1 MKKIINIALLALF
14 VLVIFSSCTLLSAGD
29 DSSSLTITLPASKD
43 RATISCSS
51 YSVELKSSA
60 AQYKQS
66 GLAGSTIKFSNLAVG
81 KYSVLVYGFDS
92 SNAITAFGNAEAK
105 VKSHENTEVSIA
117 LSKAISTWE
126 QLENYLDANKG
137 MESVELFIAGTLSAD
152 SEIKIENTV
161 IINAASNTKI
171 QRATSYKDPILYV
184 KAGGYLTLYGDS
196 ASYLEFDGKNVPAL
210 SPLIQLKIES
220 RDETNGTGLS
230 MNYCSVQNCTAS
242 TSNSSF
248 SGSALCLEGNS
259 SDKRASVS
267 LHNCNFKN
275 NSSAASG
282 AAIYLNYAS
291 ATLDNVTFTGNSAE
305 NGGALYLASSSA
317 SAASALSFSGN
328 SANDCGGAVFINEDS
343 SFSDKSKSSYSG
355 NTCAAP
361 ASEKGSNIY
370 CKKSGEYLLDSA
382 EISETDTS
390 RGFVKSA
397 D

>member
-1 MKKIINIALLALF
+1 MKKLINIAFLALF
-14 VLVIFSSCTLLSAGD
+14 VLTIFSSCSLLSAGD

-60 AQYKQS
+60 AQYRQS
-66 GLAGSTIKFSNLAVG
+66 GIAGSTIKFSNLAIG
-81 KYSVLVYGFDS
+81 EYSVLVYGFDS

-126 QLENYLDANKG
+126 QLENYLDANKD

-152 SEIKIENTV
+152 SKIEIENTV
-161 IINAASNTKI
+161 IIKVAQNTKI

-210 SPLIQLKIES
+210 SPLIQL
-220 RDETNGTGLS
+220 DNGTGLS

-242 TSNSSF
+242 TNNDSF
-248 SGSALCLEGNS
+248 SGSALCIEGSS
-259 SDKRASVS
+259 SDKASVS

-275 NSSAASG
+275 NSSTDSG
-282 AAIYLNYAS
+282 AAIYLNHTTAI
-291 ATLDNVTFTGNSAE
+291 LNNVTFTKNSAV
-305 NGGALYLASSSA
+305 NGGALYLADSSA
-317 SAASALSFSGN
+317 SVLLPLSFSGN
-328 SANDCGGAVFINEDS
+328 SASNCGGAVFINEDS

-355 NTCAAP
+355 NTCADP

-370 CKKSGEYLLDSA
+370 CKQSGEYLLDSA
-382 EISETDTS
+382 EISETDTDK
-390 RGFVKSA
+390 GFVKST